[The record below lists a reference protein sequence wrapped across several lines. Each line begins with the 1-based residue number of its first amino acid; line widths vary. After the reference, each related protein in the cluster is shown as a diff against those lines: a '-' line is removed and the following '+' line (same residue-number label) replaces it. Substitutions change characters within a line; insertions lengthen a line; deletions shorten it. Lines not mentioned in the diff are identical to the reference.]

1 MISAAAAR
9 KVRRDAEVQVA
20 ARKIEDE
27 ADAQR
32 CFRAAQR
39 AGQTAGQWG
48 RAHGVEG
55 RSLRVW
61 QVDLER
67 RLQPTSRARTGSALV
82 ELVPRASDTIADQ
95 ARYVLELGGAR
106 VEFGDDV
113 SVATLRRALEALRSC

>member
-20 ARKIEDE
+20 ARKVEDE
-27 ADAQR
+27 ADARR
-32 CFRAAQR
+32 CFRAAQL

-48 RAHGVEG
+48 RAHGVDG
-55 RSLRVW
+55 RSLRAW

-67 RLQPTSRARTGSALV
+67 RLQPTSRARTGFALV

-95 ARYVLELGGAR
+95 AR
-106 VEFGDDV
+106 
-113 SVATLRRALEALRSC
+113 